1 MFGRRRW
8 SLFGKIFL
16 RHFNELDHELI
27 VRLNRAYLPAV
38 KYMDLFVLPVA
49 TILARLACLSDLFIS
64 AVHVP
69 HLENLQFPLMSAWF
83 VVISL
88 LCEFVN

>member
-8 SLFGKIFL
+8 SLFGKVFL

-27 VRLNRAYLPAV
+27 VRLNRAYLPSV

-49 TILARLACLSDLFIS
+49 TILARL
-64 AVHVP
+64 VK
-69 HLENLQFPLMSAWF
+69 
-83 VVISL
+83 
-88 LCEFVN
+88 